1 MRVLISAIT
10 YHPTVGGADDFVRSI
25 AEGLVAR
32 GHAVRVVA
40 SDLLQH
46 VSGER
51 LEETAM
57 RRLNG
62 VEIVR
67 CPSTRIPGHLYPVWP
82 AFFARARE
90 FEPDLVHGF
99 GLGYWSA
106 DAASRLGPK
115 RPVVISPTGGRYRS
129 GRLYGLLRAFLLS
142 RTEEA
147 PIWTALSESEK
158 ASLRDD
164 HPSVKRIEILS
175 PSIRR
180 AEWEKE
186 RRDPFPA
193 IPKGNRI
200 LHAGRLSADKGLG
213 DLLRALSI
221 VRRSI
226 DARLIVTGPDYGFGE
241 PPKWEG
247 IHYAGVLDREKL
259 IAAYQHT
266 DLLVL
271 PSSHEGFGI
280 VLLEA
285 MAAGKPVIAYDNT
298 SMSELCRHGENG
310 LLVPTGDVEALAAAI
325 WKILGSPDSRA
336 RFGAAGR
343 ARAFGEF
350 ERERMLDRLLKEIY
364 PAARG

>member
-10 YHPTVGGADDFVRSI
+10 YHPTVGGADDFIRSI
-25 AEGLVAR
+25 AEGLVER
-32 GHAVRVVA
+32 GHTVRVVA

-46 VSGER
+46 VSGEK
-51 LEETAM
+51 LEATET

-67 CPSTRIPGHLYPVWP
+67 CPSMRIPGHLYPFWP
-82 AFFARARE
+82 SFFARVRE

-106 DAASRLGPK
+106 DAAGRLA
-115 RPVVISPTGGRYRS
+115 RRLPVVISPTGGRYRS

-158 ASLRDD
+158 TSLREE
-164 HPSVKRIEILS
+164 HSSVRRIEILS

-180 AEWEKE
+180 EEWGKE
-186 RRDPFPA
+186 RRDPFPT

-200 LHAGRLSADKGLG
+200 FYAGRLSTEKGLG
-213 DLLRALSI
+213 DLFRALHI

-226 DARLIVTGPDYGFGE
+226 DAHLIVTGPDCGFGR

-247 IHYAGVLDREKL
+247 IHDAGILDREKL

-280 VLLEA
+280 VLVEA

-298 SMSELCRHGENG
+298 SMPELCRDGENG
-310 LLVPTGDVEALAAAI
+310 LLVSTGDVEALAAAI
-325 WKILGSPDSRA
+325 WKILGSPALRD

-343 ARAFGEF
+343 ARALGEF
-350 ERERMLDRLLKEIY
+350 ARERMLDKLLKEIY